1 MTMPLKRFLTAGATL
16 LLGLLLTA
24 AVAAPSDNET
34 TRHPLQ
40 NSSDRFVISEVE
52 INSLPLE
59 AKRTLDLI
67 KAGGPFP
74 YSRDGVIF
82 GNRERIL
89 PPHKRGY
96 YREYTVPTPGV
107 KNRGARRIIAGKLSE
122 YYYTDDHYR
131 SFRRVKE

>member
-1 MTMPLKRFLTAGATL
+1 MTKPLKRFLTAGATL

-24 AVAAPSDNET
+24 AVASPSDNQAT
-34 TRHPLQ
+34 QSPTWD
-40 NSSDRFVISEVE
+40 SSRRFATGE
-52 INSLPLE
+52 IGINNLPLE
-59 AKRTLDLI
+59 AKHTLDLI
-67 KAGGPFP
+67 KSGGPFP
-74 YSRDGVIF
+74 YSRDGVTF

-89 PPHKRGY
+89 PSQKRGY
-96 YREYTVPTPGV
+96 YHEYTVPTPGA